1 MEEATG
7 ETSMTVI
14 TIVIVGLI
22 LAIATWLFAG
32 EDSIGRKWIKNTFEK
47 QTGVETGYI
56 LPR

>member
-1 MEEATG
+1 MKEATG

-32 EDSIGRKWIKNTFEK
+32 EDSIGRKWIKH
-47 QTGVETGYI
+47 
-56 LPR
+56 L